1 MDAGSARNSA
11 IECFIQGEFRDNN
24 VKAFLQ
30 LRITCN
36 QSIESKCIWSL
47 DPSVSSRILQFSRF
61 ATNSKTKMTLH
72 CAAVSVCRFR
82 IRDRSPMTPIG
93 RMYCQ
98 IRYQRHTQIYQA
110 RRRSLLPGDTS
121 TNMRSGSVVLT
132 SARHSDYNATGLNTR
147 SCDLSQRNLCLT
159 CDESRALTGVISVI
173 MHDNLRPNF
182 QIDLGDRPTFRF
194 DISRRSFRDVVK

>member
-1 MDAGSARNSA
+1 MHM
-11 IECFIQGEFRDNN
+11 
-24 VKAFLQ
+24 
-30 LRITCN
+30 
-36 QSIESKCIWSL
+36 ESG
-47 DPSVSSRILQFSRF
+47 
-61 ATNSKTKMTLH
+61 
-72 CAAVSVCRFR
+72 
-82 IRDRSPMTPIG
+82 PIG
-93 RMYCQ
+93 VITDTPVFSICDEFKDQNDFALRSGVCVPFQDPGSKSDDSDWTYVLPNQ
-98 IRYQRHTQIYQA
+98 VPASHPNLSGPSKA

-121 TNMRSGSVVLT
+121 TNMRSGSAVLT

>member
-1 MDAGSARNSA
+1 M
-11 IECFIQGEFRDNN
+11 
-24 VKAFLQ
+24 
-30 LRITCN
+30 
-36 QSIESKCIWSL
+36 ESG
-47 DPSVSSRILQFSRF
+47 
-61 ATNSKTKMTLH
+61 
-72 CAAVSVCRFR
+72 
-82 IRDRSPMTPIG
+82 PIG
-93 RMYCQ
+93 VITDTPVFSICDEFKDQNDFALRSGVCVPFQDPGSKSDDSDWTYCQ